1 MKIEEALRELPVG
14 PQAKR
19 LRRLLPAIEAK
30 LAEGVPHCEVLAL
43 LNRSGFALKE
53 GTYKMYLYRYRKQ
66 QGGSGRLGS
75 RKNEGVTSRPNDSPP
90 ATTDARRP
98 QTFDYDPRGIPDLL
112 K

>member
-1 MKIEEALRELPVG
+1 MKIEDALRELPVG

-30 LAEGVPHCEVLAL
+30 LAEGVPHSEVLAL

-66 QGGSGRLGS
+66 GGSGRLGS
-75 RKNEGVTSRPNDSPP
+75 RTRWIATPPAVSSAGDSSPP
-90 ATTDARRP
+90 RVST
-98 QTFDYDPRGIPDLL
+98 
-112 K
+112 